1 LARQAVHL
9 LDGDL
14 IDFVVDIQT
23 GQIHTIGGD
32 NVDELVLGA
41 VLAEQHLGIEDLE
54 GVQDGLD
61 HFLVTARQGTGGI
74 EAQATAL
81 LLLEVDVGL
90 ALVQPDAHAFQL
102 PFEQL
107 PMNIWL
113 GGVQHHENQVGGT
126 GHSDDLATTPLAL
139 GSTLDDSWQ
148 IQQLDIGALVL
159 DDARNAG

>member
-23 GQIHTIGGD
+23 RQIHTIGGD
-32 NVDELVLGA
+32 HVDELVLGA

-61 HFLVTARQGTGGI
+61 HFLVAAREGTGGV

-107 PMNIWL
+107 PMDIWL
-113 GGVQHHENQVGGT
+113 GGVQHHEN
-126 GHSDDLATTPLAL
+126 
-139 GSTLDDSWQ
+139 
-148 IQQLDIGALVL
+148 
-159 DDARNAG
+159 